1 MVQKIR
7 EQPLFNLLLDTKDKL
22 LLYGLSQPNKY
33 SFLNS
38 PFMCRWDFGEV
49 NMNYEMSKPVSLY
62 CPNCGHKLTGYKD
75 DKGGTRIVCDRCK
88 VVMYSKQMSKKK
100 ETIIKVVS
108 R

>member
-1 MVQKIR
+1 MDYSNLVPVQ
-7 EQPLFNLLLDTKDKL
+7 
-22 LLYGLSQPNKY
+22 
-33 SFLNS
+33 
-38 PFMCRWDFGEV
+38 M
-49 NMNYEMSKPVSLY
+49 Y
-62 CPNCGHKLTGYKD
+62 CPNCGHKLIGYKD